1 MENNLS
7 LSVRMLCRKQGITM
21 RQLAEKMQIAPESL
35 SRAINGNPQLST
47 IQSIASNLN
56 VGVADLF
63 NTSLAQS
70 GLTAIVVFRGKT
82 LVTNNVD
89 SLLDF
94 ATEIKDSLQSERI
107 TEYDINGK
115 YHAKKK
121 RPTISNR
128 SFRCAFCYHWLMIL
142 PIIRNTMNIAIIIPT
157 ILTHFCLIIEFRLSF
172 TFS

>member
-47 IQSIASNLN
+47 IQATAKNLN
-56 VGVADLF
+56 VEVADLF
-63 NTSLAQS
+63 NNSLNQS
-70 GLTAIVVFRGKT
+70 DLTAIIVFRGKT
-82 LVTNNVD
+82 LVTDNVD

-94 ATEIKDSLQSERI
+94 VSEIKKSLQSEKI

-115 YHAKKK
+115 YHAK
-121 RPTISNR
+121 
-128 SFRCAFCYHWLMIL
+128 
-142 PIIRNTMNIAIIIPT
+142 
-157 ILTHFCLIIEFRLSF
+157 
-172 TFS
+172 